1 MATGHGHAYLHRIMA
16 TGCGITLSLSDA
28 TAVPLGH
35 SAAVVNGNVMASDAS
50 ELPDSAASSQH
61 ITS

>member
-16 TGCGITLSLSDA
+16 AGCGITSSISDA

-50 ELPDSAASSQH
+50 ELPDSASSLQL
-61 ITS
+61 ISR